1 MKKLF
6 TFIGATLLSS
16 TLFAQNIYV
25 HQNDGTAFGYDA
37 ANVDSIDFSLGTSR
51 LAAPASD
58 KECEKKLNDP
68 DYLIQSIDGMFQ
80 ERQALKDSVDY
91 LQDILIKNNAEIA
104 SLKQK
109 LANCDGGLTSVCASD
124 TDAVDLGL
132 SVKWASMNVGA
143 AKPTDMGTHFSWAET
158 TPVDEKYDYAGYS
171 NPDMVRAGVLNNDYM
186 ITAEHDAA
194 TVNKGECWRMPT
206 GTEACE
212 LYDKCKWE
220 YTTIDG
226 VPGAK
231 VTGPNGNSIFLPAV
245 GVKKSG
251 TGSVSL
257 GEGYY
262 WTRSFSPVDSDC
274 AKSFVVF
281 SDGSH
286 VIHQNHTRYDGVV
299 IRPVLNK

>member
-1 MKKLF
+1 MKRLF
-6 TFIGATLLSS
+6 VVISTILLSI
-16 TLFAQNIYV
+16 TLFAQNAGG
-25 HQNDGTAFGYDA
+25 QNNLTK
-37 ANVDSIDFSLGTSR
+37 II
-51 LAAPASD
+51 
-58 KECEKKLNDP
+58 KE
-68 DYLIQSIDGMFQ
+68 
-80 ERQALKDSVDY
+80 KD
-91 LQDILIKNNAEIA
+91 AEIA
-104 SLKQK
+104 LLKQQ
-109 LANCDGGLTSVCASD
+109 LAKCKDSKCDD
-124 TDAVDLGL
+124 PDAVDLGL

-143 AKPTDMGTHFSWAET
+143 QKPTDMGTHFSWAET

-231 VTGPNGNSIFLPAV
+231 VTGPNGNFIFLPAV
-245 GVKKSG
+245 GVKKR
-251 TGSVSL
+251 GSVTDHVSL
-257 GEGYY
+257 GDGYY
-262 WTRSFSPVDSDC
+262 WTRSFSPVSSDC

-281 SDGSH
+281 SDGRH

>member
-1 MKKLF
+1 MILMQ
-6 TFIGATLLSS
+6 GCSS
-16 TLFAQNIYV
+16 KNHY
-25 HQNDGTAFGYDA
+25 
-37 ANVDSIDFSLGTSR
+37 
-51 LAAPASD
+51 
-58 KECEKKLNDP
+58 
-68 DYLIQSIDGMFQ
+68 
-80 ERQALKDSVDY
+80 ERIINTKDE
-91 LQDILIKNNAEIA
+91 EIA
-104 SLKQK
+104 ELKQK
-109 LANCDGGLTSVCASD
+109 LENCVSDNTCKDLYERIINIKDEEIAELKQKLENCVSDNTCKDLYEGIISIKDGEIAELKQKLKNSAGDKTSVCAEE

-143 AKPTDMGTHFSWAET
+143 KKPTDMGTHFSWAET
-158 TPVDEKYDYAGYS
+158 TPVDEKYDYMGYS

-194 TVNKGECWRMPT
+194 TVNKGACWRMPT

-212 LYDKCKWE
+212 LYDNCRWE
-220 YTTIDG
+220 YTEIDG

-245 GVKKSG
+245 GVKKG
-251 TGSVSL
+251 GSVTDHVSL
-257 GEGYY
+257 GDGYY
-262 WTRSFSPVDSDC
+262 WTRSFSPVKSDC

-281 SDGSH
+281 RDGRH